1 MKDERE
7 SEKLSRKIYI
17 LTNSYTH
24 FTHLTYCTIVI
35 VHNSYYT
42 QRTYTL
48 IYVRIRENTHIHD
61 TQTDTVEL
69 NRNYY

>member
-1 MKDERE
+1 MNAKVRE
-7 SEKLSRKIYI
+7 AFEKNTY
-17 LTNSYTH
+17 TYTYTYTH

-35 VHNSYYT
+35 VHNNYYT

-61 TQTDTVEL
+61 TQTDTVE
-69 NRNYY
+69 